1 MKSLL
6 RFAPDGLI
14 RCLHTEAI
22 DLHQLGRLQV
32 VRATDIRFND
42 QTQEW
47 ETCHAVTGEVL
58 FSDRSRNRCLQ
69 WEKDHFHP
77 DMAASP
83 DSTNPQLQ
91 TTIP

>member
-6 RFAPDGLI
+6 RFHPDGLI

-47 ETCHAVTGEVL
+47 ETCHADTGEVQ
-58 FSDRSRNRCLQ
+58 FSNRSRNQCLQ
-69 WEKDHFHP
+69 WEHD
-77 DMAASP
+77 
-83 DSTNPQLQ
+83 NLQPQA
-91 TTIP
+91 PA